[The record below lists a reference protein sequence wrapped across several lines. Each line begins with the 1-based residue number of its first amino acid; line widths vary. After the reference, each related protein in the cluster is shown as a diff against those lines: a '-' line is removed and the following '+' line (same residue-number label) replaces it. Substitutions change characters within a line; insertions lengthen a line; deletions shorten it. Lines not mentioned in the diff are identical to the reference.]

1 MTILLAFFSHDIFI
15 FGFLRI
21 TKQVSLSNNLNLN
34 NYSYEFTPTGTTAG
48 DTPLCIANNLSY
60 KCCNDL
66 NIYKKDKLESTFIE
80 IFNSKK
86 SNIIVGVIYRH
97 PSMDLT
103 DFNSNYLNKLS
114 ENISEEQKSIFL
126 LGDFD
131 VNLLNYN
138 AHDPTNEFLNS
149 LPSNSFT
156 LLILQQTR
164 IASHSNTLRDNVF
177 SNIIDPDNIR

>member
-1 MTILLAFFSHDIFI
+1 
-15 FGFLRI
+15 
-21 TKQVSLSNNLNLN
+21 
-34 NYSYEFTPTGTTAG
+34 
-48 DTPLCIANNLSY
+48 
-60 KCCNDL
+60 
-66 NIYKKDKLESTFIE
+66 
-80 IFNSKK
+80 
-86 SNIIVGVIYRH
+86 
-97 PSMDLT
+97 MDLT

-114 ENISEEQKSIFL
+114 ESISEEQKSIFL

-138 AHDPTNEFLNS
+138 AHNPTNEFLNS